1 MSSYKS
7 NMDEPHPIDR
17 YVGNKIKTARK
28 LRKMTQTDL
37 AQTIGVSYQQIQKY
51 EKGDN
56 RVSASMMCMI
66 AQAINVPSAYFY
78 EGLEQPNNGGIDEFD
93 NRELTIIRKYRMMP
107 PDKKNAVFK
116 VVSTLGAV

>member
-37 AQTIGVSYQQIQKY
+37 AQTIDVSYQQIQKY

-56 RVSASMMCMI
+56 RVSASMMYMI
-66 AQAINVPSAYFY
+66 AQAINVPLAYFY
-78 EGLEQPNNGGIDEFD
+78 EGLERPNSNDLAEFD
-93 NRELTIIRKYRMMP
+93 AQELNLIRQYRQLP
-107 PDKKNAVFK
+107 ADRRHAVNK
-116 VVSTLGAV
+116 IVNSLGAV